1 MHRISTSDPYPLA
14 WVEHGKNSST
24 NMTEGAAAV
33 LGDDDVTGDTHF
45 LVYFSELLEN
55 SRIGSGGGRERKKQK
70 GNLVVLVNRSSC
82 RVRGQS
88 QSLDD

>member
-24 NMTEGAAAV
+24 NMTEGATAV
-33 LGDDDVTGDTHF
+33 LGDDDITGDT
-45 LVYFSELLEN
+45 
-55 SRIGSGGGRERKKQK
+55 QK

>member
-1 MHRISTSDPYPLA
+1 MTIYSIRILDR
-14 WVEHGKNSST
+14 
-24 NMTEGAAAV
+24 
-33 LGDDDVTGDTHF
+33 DDVTGDTHF

-55 SRIGSGGGRERKKQK
+55 SRIGSGGKRERKKQK